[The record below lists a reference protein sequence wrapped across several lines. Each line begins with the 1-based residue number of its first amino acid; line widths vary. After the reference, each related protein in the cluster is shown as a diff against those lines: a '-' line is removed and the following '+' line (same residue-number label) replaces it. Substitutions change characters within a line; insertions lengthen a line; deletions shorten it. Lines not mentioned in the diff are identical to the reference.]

1 MKTALYYI
9 RTRCNYSQGMVAG
22 ELDVSRQMLSA
33 WENGTKT
40 IPKAR
45 KEELAMLFG
54 VTVEILEEQDG
65 STIRSYCD
73 RPMFCCVCQG
83 RQVFSFRPKSDH
95 SRVWLETPRED
106 RPEARC
112 RELMDRKNAVLELIN
127 QTMRFD
133 PEHQA
138 EQLPAMELSV
148 SLLEEFGKLLICCGS
163 MEPEHR
169 GRFLRFVLEQEE
181 ILTAVLGED
190 PRGRRDEWQKQQTH
204 LLRCR
209 WGKTNRTADR
219 RRIGVEKADPSSVWE
234 QINQWYQR
242 AKTSGWDR
250 AELEWRLNQI
260 LEQEHE
266 HELD

>member
-9 RTRCNYSQGMVAG
+9 RTRCNYSQGMVAR

-54 VTVEILEEQDG
+54 VPVEILEEQDG

-95 SRVWLETPRED
+95 SRVWLETPRGD

-138 EQLPAMELSV
+138 EQLPVMELSV
-148 SLLEEFGKLLICCGS
+148 SLLEEFGKLLTCCGN

-169 GRFLRFVLEQEE
+169 GRFLQFVLEQEE
-181 ILTAVLGED
+181 ILTAVLSED
-190 PRGRRDEWQKQQTH
+190 TKEHRDEWQKQQIH

-209 WGKTNRTADR
+209 WGKTNRVADR

-242 AKTSGWDR
+242 AKTAGWDR
-250 AELEWRLNQI
+250 AEIEWRLNQI